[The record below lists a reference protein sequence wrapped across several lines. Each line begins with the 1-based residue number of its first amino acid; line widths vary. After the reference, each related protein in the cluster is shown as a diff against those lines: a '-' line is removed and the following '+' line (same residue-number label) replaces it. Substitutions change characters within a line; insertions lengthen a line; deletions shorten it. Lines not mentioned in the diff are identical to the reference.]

1 MNKRN
6 SILESL
12 SEGMLTTI
20 QSNNNTKGI
29 FNEIL
34 KGKIQNKFSKFDTGN
49 TVDSRSIRIL
59 KRREIA
65 SNKVDNKTF
74 LDMGNGYVLVV
85 FHNLPIARG
94 LLVSTGYAVRTLE
107 NAISNLSLLPKDYA
121 SFVGKVERV
130 FRVTANVMYDTS
142 SNRVCN
148 TITECMGMFFKAWFN
163 RYGSSEFKECLI
175 DTRLAEYIS
184 ITSVQ
189 VGSTYDG
196 MNCVLSLS
204 FDILDKDKFDEIKKL
219 SNGVDTFSCYYEL
232 DNTGTIDFYLMS

>member
-1 MNKRN
+1 MNKIN
-6 SILESL
+6 SILDTL

-49 TVDSRSIRIL
+49 TVDSGSIRIL

-65 SNKVDNKTF
+65 SKKVDNKTF
-74 LDMGNGYVLVV
+74 LDMGNGYVLVI

-163 RYGSSEFKECLI
+163 GYGSSEFKECLI
-175 DTRLAEYIS
+175 DTRLADYIS

>member
-6 SILESL
+6 SILDTL

-94 LLVSTGYAVRTLE
+94 LLVSTGYAVGTLE